1 MNNMKTLNGM
11 NRAAAVLVSTVLG
24 AVSFCNC
31 FQAWAAD
38 EGSEPLMINVVF
50 DVEEGT
56 DYAVGTEASDF
67 DSYQIDVTDVNR
79 LRLPSGKLKKS
90 G

>member
-56 DYAVGTEASDF
+56 D
-67 DSYQIDVTDVNR
+67 
-79 LRLPSGKLKKS
+79 
-90 G
+90 